1 MRAYILILLVSL
13 LLILLSAC
21 SVNEEEKQ
29 NYSGIIGER
38 NVLGY
43 GYIVTK
49 EQNTYTWEIIYKE
62 DRSVINE
69 GKHNID
75 TLDNFRMAVN
85 ETESTLVT
93 LTISLAYILIL
104 AITTLIIFKK
114 NRKILKQAVPVLV
127 LMALIT
133 IYISSDAFFELTTAF
148 KDVKYY
154 YIILTN

>member
-1 MRAYILILLVSL
+1 MILLVSL
-13 LLILLSAC
+13 LLILTAC
-21 SVNEEEKQ
+21 SINEEEKQ
-29 NYSGIIGER
+29 DYSCIIGER

-75 TLDNFRMAVN
+75 TLDSFRMAVN
-85 ETESTLVT
+85 DSESTFVT
-93 LTISLAYILIL
+93 LSIAVAYFLIL

-148 KDVKYY
+148 QDVKYY